1 MLAIIPPQKEIVDK
15 KPFWEVK
22 FLTTLEDGEAGAAE
36 HPGQTGQL
44 GQLSFIVYLFSSP
57 PDQEIK
63 ENISSLKA
71 VLYFDEAC

>member
-15 KPFWEVK
+15 KPFWEVRY
-22 FLTTLEDGEAGAAE
+22 LATSDAGEAGAAE

-44 GQLSFIVYLFSSP
+44 GQLSFIVYLYSSP
-57 PDQEIK
+57 LDQEIK

-71 VLYFDEAC
+71 VLYFNEAC

>member
-22 FLTTLEDGEAGAAE
+22 FLATLEAGEAGAAE

-44 GQLSFIVYLFSSP
+44 GQLILLC
-57 PDQEIK
+57 IC
-63 ENISSLKA
+63 L
-71 VLYFDEAC
+71 VLHPTKKLRKIFPL